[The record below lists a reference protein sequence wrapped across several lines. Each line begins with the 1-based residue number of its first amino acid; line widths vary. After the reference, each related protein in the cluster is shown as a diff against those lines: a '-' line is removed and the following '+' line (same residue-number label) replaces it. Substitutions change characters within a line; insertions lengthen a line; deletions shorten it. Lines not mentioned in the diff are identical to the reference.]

1 MVIFTSLP
9 KTGSSQTSTTTN
21 AWSTI
26 VQAFDTL
33 QSADSHGAGHESV
46 VTLSTQLNTA
56 LAYYNNAT
64 TFAAQNNTQAADH
77 YSVLSLNVSRNV
89 VFEAAA
95 LDETALN
102 QQLVRQE
109 LAYGTAFVM
118 AVISATLTVEVDRLR
133 RLFRKRKTV
142 IIETRSS

>member
-1 MVIFTSLP
+1 LVTFTSLP
-9 KTGSSQTSTTTN
+9 TTGSSQTNSTIS

-26 VQAFDTL
+26 VQAFDNL
-33 QSADSHGAGHESV
+33 QSADSHGAPHESV
-46 VTLSTQLNTA
+46 LTLSIQLNTA

-64 TFAAQNNTQAADH
+64 TFAAQNNTKAADN
-77 YSVLSLNVSRNV
+77 YSAHSLNVSRNV
-89 VFEAAA
+89 VSEAAA

-102 QQLVRQE
+102 QQLIRQE
-109 LAYGTAFVM
+109 LAYGTAFGM
-118 AVISATLTVEVDRLR
+118 AVISATLTVEVDRFR

>member
-1 MVIFTSLP
+1 MIFTGVP
-9 KTGSSQTSTTTN
+9 KTGLSQTSSTTN

-33 QSADSHGAGHESV
+33 QSADSHGAPHESV
-46 VTLSTQLNTA
+46 LTLSIQLNTA

-64 TFAAQNNTQAADH
+64 TFAAQNNTAAADS
-77 YSVLSLNVSRNV
+77 YSALSLSVSRNV
-89 VFEAAA
+89 VSEATA
-95 LDETALN
+95 LDETSLS

-118 AVISATLTVEVDRLR
+118 AVLSATLTVEVDRFR
-133 RLFRKRKTV
+133 PLFRKRKTV
-142 IIETRSS
+142 MIETRSS

>member
-1 MVIFTSLP
+1 MIFTGLP
-9 KTGSSQTSTTTN
+9 KTGLSQTSSTTN

-33 QSADSHGAGHESV
+33 QSADSHGAPHESV
-46 VTLSTQLNTA
+46 LTLSIQLNTA

-64 TFAAQNNTQAADH
+64 TFAAQNNTAAADS
-77 YSVLSLNVSRNV
+77 YSALSLSVSRNV
-89 VFEAAA
+89 VSEAAA

-118 AVISATLTVEVDRLR
+118 AVVSATLTVEVDRFR
-133 RLFRKRKTV
+133 RFFRKRKTV

>member
-1 MVIFTSLP
+1 V
-9 KTGSSQTSTTTN
+9 TTLK
-21 AWSTI
+21 
-26 VQAFDTL
+26 QR
-33 QSADSHGAGHESV
+33 
-46 VTLSTQLNTA
+46 NTA
-56 LAYYNNAT
+56 LAYYSNAT
-64 TFAAQNNTQAADH
+64 TFAAQNNTKAAYN
-77 YSVLSLNVSRNV
+77 YSALSLNVSRNV

-118 AVISATLTVEVDRLR
+118 AVISATLTVEVDRFR

>member
-1 MVIFTSLP
+1 MSLP
-9 KTGSSQTSTTTN
+9 TTGSSQTNSTIS

-26 VQAFDTL
+26 VQAFDSL
-33 QSADSHGAGHESV
+33 QSADSHGAPHESV
-46 VTLSTQLNTA
+46 LTLSIQLNTA

-64 TFAAQNNTQAADH
+64 TFAAQNNTAAADS
-77 YSVLSLNVSRNV
+77 YSALSLSVSRNV
-89 VFEAAA
+89 VSEAAA

-109 LAYGTAFVM
+109 LAYGAAFVM
-118 AVISATLTVEVDRLR
+118 AVLSATLTIEVGRFR

-142 IIETRSS
+142 MIETRSS

>member
-1 MVIFTSLP
+1 MVIFTGVP
-9 KTGSSQTSTTTN
+9 KTGLSQTSSTTN

-33 QSADSHGAGHESV
+33 QSADSHGAPHESV
-46 VTLSTQLNTA
+46 LTLSIQLNTA

-64 TFAAQNNTQAADH
+64 TFAAQNNTAAADS
-77 YSVLSLNVSRNV
+77 YSALSLSVSRNV
-89 VFEAAA
+89 VSEAAA
-95 LDETALN
+95 LDETSLS

-118 AVISATLTVEVDRLR
+118 AVLSATLTVEVDRFR
-133 RLFRKRKTV
+133 PLFRKRKTV
-142 IIETRSS
+142 MIETRSS

>member
-1 MVIFTSLP
+1 MVIFTGVP
-9 KTGSSQTSTTTN
+9 KTGLSQTSSTTN

-33 QSADSHGAGHESV
+33 QSADSHGAPHESV
-46 VTLSTQLNTA
+46 LTLSIQLNTA

-64 TFAAQNNTQAADH
+64 TFAAQNNTAAADS
-77 YSVLSLNVSRNV
+77 YSALSLSVSRNV
-89 VFEAAA
+89 VSEATA
-95 LDETALN
+95 LDETSLS

-118 AVISATLTVEVDRLR
+118 AVLSATLTVEVDRFR
-133 RLFRKRKTV
+133 PLFRKRKTV
-142 IIETRSS
+142 MIETRSS

>member
-1 MVIFTSLP
+1 MIFTGLP
-9 KTGSSQTSTTTN
+9 KTGLSQTSSTTN

-33 QSADSHGAGHESV
+33 QSADSHGAPHESV
-46 VTLSTQLNTA
+46 LTLSIQLNTA

-64 TFAAQNNTQAADH
+64 TFAAQNNTAAADS
-77 YSVLSLNVSRNV
+77 YSALSLSVSRNV
-89 VFEAAA
+89 VSEATA
-95 LDETALN
+95 LDETSLS

-118 AVISATLTVEVDRLR
+118 AVLSATLTVEVDRFR
-133 RLFRKRKTV
+133 PLFRKRKTV
-142 IIETRSS
+142 MIETRSS

>member
-1 MVIFTSLP
+1 MVIFTGLP
-9 KTGSSQTSTTTN
+9 KTGLSQTSSTTN

-33 QSADSHGAGHESV
+33 QSADSHGAPHESV
-46 VTLSTQLNTA
+46 LTLSIQLNTA

-64 TFAAQNNTQAADH
+64 TFAAQNNTAAADS
-77 YSVLSLNVSRNV
+77 YSALSLSVSRNV
-89 VFEAAA
+89 VSEATA
-95 LDETALN
+95 LDETSLS

-118 AVISATLTVEVDRLR
+118 AVLSATLTVEVDRFR
-133 RLFRKRKTV
+133 PLFRKRKTV
-142 IIETRSS
+142 MIETRSS

>member
-1 MVIFTSLP
+1 MIFTGVP
-9 KTGSSQTSTTTN
+9 KTGLSQTSSTTN

-33 QSADSHGAGHESV
+33 QSADSHGAPHESV
-46 VTLSTQLNTA
+46 LTLSIQLNTA

-64 TFAAQNNTQAADH
+64 TFAAQNNTAAADS
-77 YSVLSLNVSRNV
+77 YSALSLSVSRNV
-89 VFEAAA
+89 VSEAAA
-95 LDETALN
+95 LDETSLS

-118 AVISATLTVEVDRLR
+118 AVLSATLTVEVDRFR
-133 RLFRKRKTV
+133 PLFRKRKTV
-142 IIETRSS
+142 MIETRSS